1 MRVVIGPV
9 DAGAAREWTEHMLA
23 NLEVIRSKRRLLAFA
38 LPDEVLDHFRQLL
51 GDWRDAATTDE
62 TFLWEADFDPD
73 TVHHLVHYWA
83 NLDSLS
89 DGDVERLGIEWA
101 PMSAR
106 PFFDALATG
115 VAAALARSG
124 EEDVFAALLVER
136 THTPSPFRR
145 KQPEPL
151 ANR

>member
-9 DAGAAREWTEHMLA
+9 DAAAAREWTAHMLA
-23 NLEVIRSKRRLLAFA
+23 NLEVVRSRRRVLAFA
-38 LPDEVLDHFRQLL
+38 LPDEVIDEFQQLL
-51 GDWRDAATTDE
+51 GEWRAAADRDD
-62 TFLWEADFDPD
+62 TFLWQADFDPD
-73 TVHHLVHYWA
+73 TVHHLVQYWA

-89 DGDVERLGIEWA
+89 DADVERLGIEWA
-101 PMSAR
+101 PLSAR

-115 VAAALARSG
+115 VADALARSG

-145 KQPEPL
+145 KQPES
-151 ANR
+151 R